1 MIVYFVVLVGYNC
14 WL

>member
-1 MIVYFVVLVGYNC
+1 MIVYFVALVGYNC